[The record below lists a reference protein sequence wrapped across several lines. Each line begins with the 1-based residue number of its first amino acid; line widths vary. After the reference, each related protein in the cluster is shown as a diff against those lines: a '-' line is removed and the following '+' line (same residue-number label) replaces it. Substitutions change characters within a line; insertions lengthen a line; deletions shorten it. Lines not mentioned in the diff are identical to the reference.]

1 MADISSAYYILIVD
15 DEPDLCH
22 IFKRFLEVD
31 GYRCLT
37 ATGGEEALE
46 LLAENEIFLV
56 ITDINM
62 PGMSGIDLLREVG
75 ARYPEVAVL
84 MLSAVDDRK
93 VAVQSL
99 QLGAFTYMIKPV
111 SRNELVI
118 NVINGLRRRFLELE
132 HRRRHE
138 KLEELVQ
145 RRTAKLF
152 AAKQELARA
161 GEETVLRLAKAAEFR
176 DDETAQHTVRM
187 SLYCK
192 LIAQGY
198 GFNSERCELI
208 RLASQLHD
216 VGKIGIPDAILLK
229 PGKLT
234 TDEFTIMKEH
244 ALFGFR
250 ILSDST
256 VSLLETGAI
265 IARGHHEKY
274 DGSGYPDGI
283 SGENIAVESR
293 IAAIAD
299 VFDALTT
306 KRVYKDALPVSSAIE
321 ILKKGRGVHFDPGL
335 LDIFL
340 AEMDAVIRIRE
351 QFRDSGA
358 QPGIKS
364 LISEVSA
371 SEEKS

>member
-1 MADISSAYYILIVD
+1 VADTSSVYYILIVD

-31 GYRCLT
+31 GYHCLT
-37 ATGGEEALE
+37 ATTGEEALE
-46 LLAENEIFLV
+46 LLAENEIYLV

-93 VAVQSL
+93 VAVNAL
-99 QLGAFTYMIKPV
+99 QLGAFSYMIKPV
-111 SRNELVI
+111 TRNELVI

-132 HRRRHE
+132 YRRRHE

-152 AAKQELARA
+152 AAKKELAHA
-161 GEETVLRLAKAAEFR
+161 SEETVLRLAKAAEFR
-176 DDETAQHTVRM
+176 DNETAQHTVRM

-192 LIAQGY
+192 LIAQGC

-256 VSLLETGAI
+256 AALLQTGAV
-265 IARGHHEKY
+265 IALGHHEQY
-274 DGSGYPDGI
+274 DGSGYPKGI
-283 SGENIAVESR
+283 SGEDIPVEAR

-299 VFDALTT
+299 VFDALTS
-306 KRVYKDALPVSSAIE
+306 KRVYKDALPVTAAVE
-321 ILKKGRGVHFDPGL
+321 IMREGRGRYFDPGL

-340 AEMDAVIRIRE
+340 AEMDAVMRIRE
-351 QFRDSGA
+351 RFRDSGD
-358 QPGIKS
+358 
-364 LISEVSA
+364 
-371 SEEKS
+371 